1 MLEWH
6 SSQTNSFI
14 GYPAYSSHMSGL
26 FRSEVIEGR
35 QQAWL
40 GSIQLVR
47 PVPLVV
53 LTVLVVIIAL
63 LVGGFLF
70 EGRYTRKAHITGYL
84 VPDRGVLRMV
94 PPQAGLVV
102 ESHAVEGRA
111 VKRGDLLFVLSID
124 STSLS
129 GDTQAQVQTSLAA
142 RRGSLQDA
150 LRHTSELQQEKII
163 GLNRQLDDMKRELSQ
178 MDAESRL
185 YQEQLDL
192 KRQDLAQWESLHSE
206 NFVSP
211 AHVRAKKSEV
221 LDVQAKLQA
230 LSLKRAAQVRE
241 MGVVEARRREEPLR
255 SFAAKSEIER
265 ELASLA
271 GASAENAA
279 KQTVVIRAPQDG
291 IVTAVLA
298 GVGHSVTPATALAS
312 LLPSDAKLQAKLFA
326 PSSAVGFVRPDQT
339 VQLRYQ
345 AFPYQKFGHHAGQ
358 VLQVSRTPLLAA
370 ELASLPLPE
379 SLKTTPSAEPLYPI
393 TVTLHEQ
400 AVQAYGQAQAL
411 APGMQLEA
419 DVLLD
424 RRRLIEWI
432 FEPLLSVTGR
442 V

>member
-1 MLEWH
+1 MA
-6 SSQTNSFI
+6 S
-14 GYPAYSSHMSGL
+14 L

-53 LTVLVVIIAL
+53 LTLLVTLTAVLVC
-63 LVGGFLF
+63 GFLF

-84 VPDRGVLRMV
+84 VPDRGVLRLV
-94 PPQAGLVV
+94 PPQAGVV
-102 ESHAVEGRA
+102 TESRVTEGHS
-111 VKRGDLLFVLSID
+111 VKRGDVLFVVSID
-124 STSLS
+124 RASLS
-129 GDTQAQVQTSLAA
+129 GDTQAQVQSSLAA
-142 RRGSLQDA
+142 RKSSLQDA
-150 LRHTSELQQEKII
+150 QRHAAQLQQEQLA
-163 GLNRQLDDMKRELSQ
+163 GLDRQLADMKRELVQ
-178 MDAESRL
+178 MDAEANL
-185 YQEQLDL
+185 FQEQLVL
-192 KRQDLAQWESLHSE
+192 KRQDLAQYESLRGE
-206 NFVSP
+206 NFVSD
-211 AHVRAKKSEV
+211 AHLRTKKSEV

-230 LSLKRAAQVRE
+230 LSLKRSAQVRE
-241 MGVVEARRREEPLR
+241 MGMIEARRREEPLR
-255 SFAAKSEIER
+255 SFAARGEIER
-265 ELASLA
+265 ELATLA

-279 KQTVVIRAPQDG
+279 RQTVVIRAPEDG
-291 IVTAVLA
+291 MVTAVLA

-326 PSSAVGFVRPDQT
+326 PSSAVGFLRPDQA

-358 VLQVSRTPLLAA
+358 VVQVSRTPLHTV

-379 SLKTTPSAEPLYPI
+379 SLKATPSAEPLYPI
-393 TVTLHEQ
+393 TVTLDQ
-400 AVQAYGQAQAL
+400 QSVQAYGLAQPL
-411 APGMQLEA
+411 VPGMQLEA